1 MQMEQRDKMKKTEV
15 EESKAYNT
23 KAHFGPEEN
32 EEVALYIM
40 KKNQDQKLAIRNAYL
55 QQMEL
60 TRMDKK
66 LGKDIEKAQDNKN
79 LETIIEY
86 QTSEEEAKRL
96 KQIQNQ

>member
-1 MQMEQRDKMKKTEV
+1 MEQRDKIKKSEV
-15 EESKAYNT
+15 EESKAFNT

-32 EEVALYIM
+32 EEVAMYIM
-40 KKNQDQKLAIRNAYL
+40 KKNQDQKMAIRNAYL

-66 LGKDIEKAQDNKN
+66 LGKDMEKAQDNKN

>member
-1 MQMEQRDKMKKTEV
+1 MEQRDKMKKNEV

>member
-1 MQMEQRDKMKKTEV
+1 MKKTEV

-40 KKNQDQKLAIRNAYL
+40 KKNQDQKMAIRNAYL